1 MQIRLLIIALFLSVG
16 GWAQTTQY
24 LLLDWQWSQGK
35 LLLEGQEDL
44 SVKFHLSLDGSGE
57 AEVEFLN
64 PIFIPCSKAETA
76 YLQQHNIDSE
86 LLLEIA
92 QGIERKKI
100 KINGSFVPLRVK
112 NGQMEKLIYAE
123 LRAIATP
130 QLRKMNGYADHS
142 ILNSGNWHKIAVYTD
157 GIHQITYQDL
167 QGLGL
172 DAATVNPQNLR
183 LYGRSGG
190 MLSYLNSVSRED
202 DLQELSI
209 EVIGGD
215 DGFFDEGD
223 YILFYG
229 ESPHQWSFGADGRF
243 RHQTHYYSDN
253 TYYFITTD
261 LGAGKRISAVST
273 LSSANNTITSF
284 DDYIF
289 HESEETNFIKSGR
302 RWYGDKFGVTNSRNF
317 SFSFPNITGEVY
329 LKSGFASNAA
339 SPYSSSFSVNATG
352 MSSQVVN
359 IGGVSGSYTYANLG
373 SLENTFNATSSS
385 IQVDVN
391 FSSSSSSGEG
401 WIDYIELNARRQL
414 AMSGSQM
421 IFRDISS
428 VGVGEIS
435 EFKISNANSSLKV
448 WEVTDPLS
456 VQLVPGALSSSEY
469 SFILNTDSLREFIAF
484 TGGYRSVTLGGA
496 VSNQDLH
503 GLDEVDMLIVAHPSF
518 WSEAERLADF
528 HRGYDGFTVAI
539 VSPQQI
545 YNEFSAGAQDVS
557 AIRDFI
563 KMLYDRQE
571 EPLQYVLLFGDA
583 SYDPK
588 NRISDNTN
596 FIVAY
601 QSDNSHSETNSYIT
615 DDFFALLDEE
625 ESITSNTPNLPFL
638 DVGIGRFP
646 VKTAE
651 EAKIA
656 VDKVL
661 HYVEEESFGDWR
673 INMCFVGDDNDV
685 TETVHTSQAEQLA
698 DYVSATYPQIN
709 IDKVYID
716 AYEQESTPGGQRC
729 PDANRAITEQIE
741 KGVFVMNYTG
751 HGGEVGWAHER
762 ILGLDD
768 INSWSNS
775 DKLPL
780 FMTATCEF
788 SRYDDPE
795 RTSAGEYVFLKEN
808 GGAIALF
815 TTSRVVF
822 TGSNLDLNES
832 FVEQLYEKNEDGT
845 HPRIGDILR
854 RTKNNVTNVSSTNH
868 RNFTLLGDPAL
879 CLAYPKYD
887 IVLTTVQ
894 DSLQALGKVTI
905 SGEVVDDEGELK
917 SDFNGF
923 VYPSVFDKK
932 STFQTLGQ
940 DESPVLEIDLQKS
953 LLFKGKSTVSNGQFT
968 FSFVVPKDINY
979 SYGAGKVSLYAEG
992 NTDVEVFTDAAGYNL
1007 DIVIGGTADDYE
1019 DDIDGPEVELF
1030 MNDTNFVYGGLT
1042 DESPSLLAVLFD
1054 DNGINT
1060 VGNGIGH
1067 DMVAVLDEASNNPIV
1082 LNDFYESDAD
1092 SYQSG
1097 KVLYPFAMLSEG
1109 NHTLRVKVW
1118 DVFNNSSEGYTEFLV
1133 SESENLSV
1141 QNLLNYPN
1149 PMVDYTEFYFEHNQ
1163 AGEVLE
1169 VTLEIVSSMGQVV
1182 KVIQENVTPNG
1193 YRYGPISW
1201 NGDGQQG
1208 SRLASG
1214 FYVYRLLAKAAD
1226 GEILENSGR
1235 LVITK

>member
-1 MQIRLLIIALFLSVG
+1 MQIRLLIIALFLSVAG
-16 GWAQTTQY
+16 VAQTSQY
-24 LLLDWQWSQGK
+24 LLLDWQWEQGK
-35 LLLEGQEDL
+35 LLLEGREDL
-44 SVKFHLSLDGSGE
+44 SLEFQFLLDGSEE
-57 AEVEFLN
+57 AEVEILN
-64 PIFIPCSKAETA
+64 PVFSPCSETEIN
-76 YLQQHNIDSE
+76 YLKQFNVGPKLQ
-86 LLLEIA
+86 LQTA

-100 KINGSFVPLRVK
+100 KIKGSLVPLRIK
-112 NGQMEKLIYAE
+112 NGQLEKLIYAE
-123 LRAIATP
+123 LKATP
-130 QLRKMNGYADHS
+130 TFQPRKLNTYANHS
-142 ILNSGNWHKIAVYTD
+142 VLNSGNWYKVAVGTD
-157 GIHQITYQDL
+157 GVHQITYQDL
-167 QGLGL
+167 QSLGL
-172 DAATVNPQNLR
+172 DVASINPQNLR

-190 MLSYLNSVSRED
+190 MLPYLNSVSRAD
-202 DLQELSI
+202 DLQEFSI
-209 EVIGGD
+209 EVIGGG
-215 DGFFDEGD
+215 DGSFDEGD

-229 ESPHQWSFGADGRF
+229 ESPHQWSFSADGRF
-243 RHQTHYYSDN
+243 HHQTHYYSDN
-253 TYYFITTD
+253 TYYFITAD
-261 LGAGKRISAVST
+261 LGTGKRIATGSL

-284 DDYIF
+284 DDYAF

-302 RWYGDKFGVTNSRNF
+302 RWYGDKFGVTNSRSF
-317 SFSFPNITGEVY
+317 SFSFPNITDEVY
-329 LKSGFASNAA
+329 LKSGFAANAP
-339 SPYSSSFSVNATG
+339 SPYSSSFSVSATG
-352 MSSQVVN
+352 MNAQTVN

-373 SLENTFNATSSS
+373 FLENTFNATSSS
-385 IQVDVN
+385 VQVGVD
-391 FSSSSSSGEG
+391 FLSSSSSGEG
-401 WIDYIELNARRQL
+401 WIDFIELNARRQL
-414 AMSGSQM
+414 SMSGSQM
-421 IFRDISS
+421 IFRDASS
-428 VGVGEIS
+428 VGLGIIS
-435 EFKISNANSSLKV
+435 EFKISNANSAIKV
-448 WEVTDPLS
+448 WEVTDPIN
-456 VQLVPGALSSSEY
+456 VQLVPGTLSSSEY
-469 SFILNTDSLREFIAF
+469 SFILNTDSLREFVAF
-484 TGGYRSVTLGGA
+484 TGGYKSVTLAGA

-503 GLDEVDMLIVAHPSF
+503 GLDEVDMLIVSHPSF
-518 WSEAERLADF
+518 WGEAERLADF
-528 HRGYDGFTVAI
+528 HRGHDGFNVAV

-545 YNEFSAGAQDVS
+545 YNEFSAGSQDVS
-557 AIRDFI
+557 AIRDFA
-563 KMLYDRQE
+563 KMLYNRQE
-571 EPLQYVLLFGDA
+571 EPLQYMLLFGDA

-588 NRISDNTN
+588 NRIADNTN

-601 QSDNSHSETNSYIT
+601 QSDNSHSGTSSYIT

-625 ESITSNTPNLPFL
+625 ESITSNSPALPFL
-638 DVGIGRFP
+638 DIGIGRFP
-646 VKTAE
+646 VKTAA

-768 INSWSNS
+768 INSWNNS

-879 CLAYPKYD
+879 CLAYPKYN
-887 IVLTTVQ
+887 IILTDVQ

-905 SGEVVDDEGELK
+905 SGKVVGNEGSVM

-932 STFQTLGQ
+932 NTFQTLGQ
-940 DESPVLEIDLQKS
+940 DQSPVLEIDLQKS
-953 LLFKGKSTVSNGQFT
+953 LLFKGKSTVVNGQFT

-979 SYGAGKVSLYAEG
+979 SYGEGKVSLYAEG
-992 NTDVEVFTDAAGYNL
+992 STESEDFTDAAGYNL
-1007 DIVIGGTADDYE
+1007 DIIIGGTADDYE
-1019 DDIDGPEVELF
+1019 EDIEGPQVELF
-1030 MNDTNFVYGGLT
+1030 MNDTNFIFGGLT

-1067 DMVAVLDEASNNPIV
+1067 DMVAVLDETSNNPIV

-1118 DVFNNSSEGYTEFLV
+1118 DVFNNSAEGYTEFLV
-1133 SESENLSV
+1133 SEAENLSI
-1141 QNLLNYPN
+1141 QNLMNYPN
-1149 PMVDYTEFYFEHNQ
+1149 PMVNYTDFYFEHNQ
-1163 AGEVLE
+1163 AGEMLE
-1169 VTLEIVSSMGQVV
+1169 VTLEIISSMGQVV

-1201 NGDGQQG
+1201 SGDGQQG
-1208 SRLASG
+1208 SQLASG
-1214 FYVYRLLAKAAD
+1214 FYVYRLLAKATD
-1226 GEILENSGR
+1226 GEILEKSGR
-1235 LVITK
+1235 LVISK